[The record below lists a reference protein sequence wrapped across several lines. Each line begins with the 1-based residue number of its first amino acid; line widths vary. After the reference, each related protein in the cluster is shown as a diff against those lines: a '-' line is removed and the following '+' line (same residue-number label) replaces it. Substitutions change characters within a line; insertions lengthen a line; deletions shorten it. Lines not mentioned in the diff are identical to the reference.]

1 MISAALS
8 ASNCSRLKMVTRQPI
23 ALFLCGDVMTGRG
36 LDQILPDPV
45 NPTLYESYVRD
56 AREYV
61 YLAEAVHGPIP
72 RRVAFDYVWG
82 DVFQELASPTTDAR
96 IVNLETSITRAE
108 EPWLK
113 GINYRMSPGN
123 IGCLKAARID
133 CCCLANN
140 HILDWGPTGLA
151 ETIETL
157 DRARIAH
164 AGAGSSAT
172 EAAAPAVCLLPGKGR
187 IMVYALGSTSSGIP
201 SIWGAGDN
209 QPGVNILTDL
219 SDNTADCI
227 TAEIDKTKQPGDIVV
242 VSIHWGENWG
252 YEIPSE
258 QISFAHRLIEG
269 GVDLVHGHS
278 SHHVKAVEVY
288 RKKLVLYG
296 CGDFLTD
303 YEGISGYE
311 QFRGDLGL
319 MYLAQIEPSQGQLLA
334 LRIVPVQSRRFRLE
348 CASPT
353 DAQWLCRVF
362 NDLGKPFGTEIR
374 IEKDHSLVLE
384 TE

>member
-1 MISAALS
+1 MF
-8 ASNCSRLKMVTRQPI
+8 TRQPI

-201 SIWGAGDN
+201 SICGAGDN

-258 QISFAHRLIEG
+258 QISLLI
-269 GVDLVHGHS
+269 D
-278 SHHVKAVEVY
+278 
-288 RKKLVLYG
+288 
-296 CGDFLTD
+296 
-303 YEGISGYE
+303 
-311 QFRGDLGL
+311 
-319 MYLAQIEPSQGQLLA
+319 
-334 LRIVPVQSRRFRLE
+334 
-348 CASPT
+348 
-353 DAQWLCRVF
+353 
-362 NDLGKPFGTEIR
+362 
-374 IEKDHSLVLE
+374 
-384 TE
+384 